1 MRQQPEGPLYH
12 LFMHA
17 FVSGPRRGLIQA
29 AQTQLGPGLS
39 LLTLTKAAY
48 RGNWNGHG
56 AMLWSP
62 GECAMLKIRLQAWL
76 QLWVGLQGFEE
87 P

>member
-1 MRQQPEGPLYH
+1 
-12 LFMHA
+12 
-17 FVSGPRRGLIQA
+17 
-29 AQTQLGPGLS
+29 
-39 LLTLTKAAY
+39 LTKAAY

-87 P
+87 PCQRAQRGGRERGIHMVSDAQSNTASNIQVIDVGDWSRRVLH